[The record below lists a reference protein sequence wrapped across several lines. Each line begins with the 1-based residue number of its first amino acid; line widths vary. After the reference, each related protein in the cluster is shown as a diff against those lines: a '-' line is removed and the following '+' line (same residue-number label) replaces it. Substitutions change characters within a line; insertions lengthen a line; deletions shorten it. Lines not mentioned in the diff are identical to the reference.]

1 MSKTYQGK
9 NHKKKSKFTAF
20 STPWSL
26 CKWLRIPFGLKNVPP
41 CFQRYINKCIADL
54 QNIICV
60 TYLDDVLIYGKNFEE
75 HIKDVE
81 KSLQRLRENRIKSN
95 PEKMF

>member
-1 MSKTYQGK
+1 M
-9 NHKKKSKFTAF
+9 
-20 STPWSL
+20 
-26 CKWLRIPFGLKNVPP
+26 
-41 CFQRYINKCIADL
+41 NKCIADI

-81 KSLQRLRENRIKSN
+81 KSLQRLRENRVKLN